1 MAAGRS
7 YGSAGSGL
15 GSASARNKFGANA
28 QVGAQGERQFG
39 EMLKRN
45 GFDGK
50 YTVWYSLALPSD
62 PTNRGAKDY
71 GTDVDVAISN
81 GDKIILVDV
90 KRWSAKYTYWSIF
103 GKPFQN
109 LTPKMEKGKWAL
121 SKNME
126 MALDR
131 FRKNLPGI
139 SVEAIVVFVPTT
151 KNGGSPSVG
160 FLRWPGGIRSYA
172 AGDGLSKI
180 GRFLGPAKP
189 NNPIIMQKVGRLVK
203 K

>member
-1 MAAGRS
+1 MGNKS

-15 GSASARNKFGANA
+15 GSRSAQKKFGANA
-28 QVGAQGERQFG
+28 GIGAMGERQFG
-39 EMLKRN
+39 EMLKRA
-45 GFDGK
+45 GLDSK
-50 YTVWYSLALPSD
+50 YTVWYSLSLPSI
-62 PTNRGAKDY
+62 PGQKDY

-81 GDKIILVDV
+81 GDKIILIDV

-109 LTPKMEKGKWAL
+109 LSPKIENGKWGL

-139 SVEAIVVFVPTT
+139 SVEAAVIFVPTSKAGT
-151 KNGGSPSVG
+151 TPTVG
-160 FLRWPGGIRSYA
+160 FLRWPGNIKSYA
-172 AGDGLSKI
+172 AADGLIKI
-180 GRFLGPAKP
+180 QRFLGKTAQPS
-189 NNPIIMQKVGRLVK
+189 NPIIMQKVGRLVK